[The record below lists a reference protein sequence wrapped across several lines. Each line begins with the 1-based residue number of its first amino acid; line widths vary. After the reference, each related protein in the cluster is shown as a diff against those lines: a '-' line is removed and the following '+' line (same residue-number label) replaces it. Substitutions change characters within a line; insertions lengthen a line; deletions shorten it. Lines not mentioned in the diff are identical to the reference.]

1 VGEKSSEAA
10 SWRRRLRRELTG
22 LLALKVAAL
31 ALLWWLFFSPPHR
44 ITVDGET
51 ASRRFGVTPSP
62 LEHQGERRAP
72 EPRSRPGRA
81 ASGASQ

>member
-1 VGEKSSEAA
+1 MGGESSEPPT
-10 SWRRRLRRELTG
+10 WRRRLRRELTG

-44 ITVDGET
+44 ITVDDEA
-51 ASRRFGVTPSP
+51 ASRRLGVAPP
-62 LEHQGERRAP
+62 RLQHQEDNRGSELLTRGG
-72 EPRSRPGRA
+72 RS